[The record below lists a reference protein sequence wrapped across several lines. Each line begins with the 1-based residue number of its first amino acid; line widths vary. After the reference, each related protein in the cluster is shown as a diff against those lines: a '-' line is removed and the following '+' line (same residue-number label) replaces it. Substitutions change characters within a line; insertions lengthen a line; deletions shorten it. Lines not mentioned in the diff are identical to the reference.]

1 MATTEILGRLLVS
14 LAVGLLI
21 GLERGWRSRRARD
34 GSRAAG
40 LRTLGLAGLL
50 GGVLAALG
58 GPSGVVLVAVG
69 LLSLALVLIAF
80 QLLEARAT
88 RNASATGV
96 VAGLL
101 AFAFGALA
109 VAGDPMLAVAGGV
122 ATTLILAFKQP
133 LHAGVR
139 ALTWPEL
146 RALLVLLVMTGLVL
160 PVLPDRALDPW
171 DALNPRRVWLLAVL
185 IAGVSFVGYFAMRLG
200 GRRGG
205 LVVAGLAGGLA
216 SSTAVTLSF
225 ARLVRQEPAL
235 CAWLAAGTL
244 FANAMMSLRVLVLS
258 AVVDRSFALTLLSPM
273 LAFAAV
279 SALAGALL
287 FLRGP
292 RGPEEGPAPRVG
304 NPVELGAALKF
315 AALVAVVMLLAK
327 IAAQEVGRAGVYAL
341 AAVSGLADVD
351 ALTLSL
357 AEGASSGLSEET
369 AALAVLIGVAANTLA
384 KSAIAGVAG
393 TIRHAVLVAVPSLA
407 ALAASVGAH
416 LVAP

>member
-1 MATTEILGRLLVS
+1 
-14 LAVGLLI
+14 
-21 GLERGWRSRRARD
+21 
-34 GSRAAG
+34 
-40 LRTLGLAGLL
+40 
-50 GGVLAALG
+50 
-58 GPSGVVLVAVG
+58 
-69 LLSLALVLIAF
+69 
-80 QLLEARAT
+80 
-88 RNASATGV
+88 
-96 VAGLL
+96 
-101 AFAFGALA
+101 
-109 VAGDPMLAVAGGV
+109 
-122 ATTLILAFKQP
+122 
-133 LHAGVR
+133 
-139 ALTWPEL
+139 
-146 RALLVLLVMTGLVL
+146 MTGLVL

-225 ARLVRQEPAL
+225 ARLVRREPAL

-244 FANAMMSLRVLVLS
+244 FANAMMSLRVLVLL

-279 SALAGALL
+279 SALAGTLL

-292 RGPEEGPAPRVG
+292 RGPKEGPAPRVG
-304 NPVELGAALKF
+304 NPAELGAAPKF

-357 AEGASSGLSEET
+357 AESASPDRSERT
-369 AALAVLIGVAANTLA
+369 AALAVTIGVAANTLA

-407 ALAASVGAH
+407 ALAASVGAY
-416 LVAP
+416 LVAR